1 MQYHI
6 FDYRG
11 ETKHV
16 AAVTI
21 DPTGDNL
28 PDIGERTGTWR
39 FACSIHPSTVPAITT
54 MRDAK
59 DRVDTEGFVLLSE
72 NEIAWRGL
80 ER

>member
-11 ETKHV
+11 EAKHV
-16 AAVTI
+16 AAVTV

-39 FACSIHPSTVPAITT
+39 FARSIHPSTVPAITT

-59 DRVDTEGFVLLSE
+59 DRLDSEGFVLISE
-72 NEIAWRGL
+72 NEIAWR
-80 ER
+80 E

>member
-28 PDIGERTGTWR
+28 PDIGERTGT
-39 FACSIHPSTVPAITT
+39 
-54 MRDAK
+54 
-59 DRVDTEGFVLLSE
+59 
-72 NEIAWRGL
+72 
-80 ER
+80 